1 MANPFAALAAHL
13 VKRATVQAGPVP
25 QQASKVRTA
34 ATVGSDSSSA
44 TPTRLS
50 PLEMAQAV
58 WQ

>member
-13 VKRATVQAGPVP
+13 VKRTAAKAGPAP
-25 QQASKVRTA
+25 QQASKMRASA
-34 ATVGSDSSSA
+34 AVGSARSSA